1 MWNIS
6 ILTGLLARRLS
17 HHLHRKNVHRNQQP
31 ISGLSS
37 WMWTMAV
44 HHFSSM
50 PIAYEIA
57 YPNGDKR
64 LKQYLDGLKQQQ
76 SQKHRIEEPLLA
88 NILQNYEQRLSIV
101 DQYHELTAEMANET
115 GADIVALANEE
126 KQRFHEI
133 LTKLD
138 DEIIDQ
144 VLLLN
149 DDESDDI
156 SSVMLE
162 IQAGVGGQEA
172 MLFAREL
179 GEMYENFLNFRHWN
193 YNLLEEDSTGIGG
206 IRNLSIAI
214 ENPHAYA
221 VLKNEAG
228 IHRVQRV
235 PKTEKGG
242 RLHTSTAVVVIV
254 PCADDIQIKLN
265 SDDLKI
271 EAKRASG
278 PGGQSVNKSES
289 AIRIVHLPTGIAVE
303 CQEER
308 TFHRN
313 KQIALK
319 KLHGRLYQIEF
330 NKQTTS
336 QRTMRKSQT
345 GARTRNEKIRTYNY
359 AQNRITDHR
368 LSGGGGGG
376 SGTVHD
382 LDEFLAGNECFN
394 EFITKVNKFI
404 ERQRLNDILDC
415 KVGGGC

>member
-6 ILTGLLARRLS
+6 IMTGLLARRVC
-17 HHLHRKNVHRNQQP
+17 HRLLRTNHRP
-31 ISGLSS
+31 ITGLSS

-50 PIAYEIA
+50 PIADEIT

-64 LKQYLDGLKQQQ
+64 LKEYLDGLKEQQ

-126 KQRFHEI
+126 KQRFHDI
-133 LTKLD
+133 LIKLD
-138 DEIIDQ
+138 DELIDQ

-149 DDESDDI
+149 DDETDDI

-179 GEMYENFLNFRHWN
+179 SEMYENYLKYRRWN
-193 YNLLEEDSTGIGG
+193 YNLLEEDSTEIGG

-214 ENPHAYA
+214 ENPYAYA
-221 VLKNEAG
+221 ILKNEAG
-228 IHRVQRV
+228 IHRVQRI

-242 RLHTSTAVVVIV
+242 RVHTSTAVVVIV

-265 SDDLKI
+265 PDDLKI

-313 KQIALK
+313 KQIAMK

-359 AQNRITDHR
+359 AQDRITDHR
-368 LSGGGGGG
+368 LSGGG
-376 SGTVHD
+376 GTVHD
-382 LDEFLAGNECFN
+382 LDEFLAGNEFFD
-394 EFITKVNKFI
+394 EFITKVNKFV
-404 ERQRLNDILDC
+404 ERQRLNDILES
-415 KVGGGC
+415 KVGG